1 MRAVTWSLVVWF
13 LLSTFARAQSDWEA
27 VKKLAPDATL
37 RIKGVSGPRQV
48 RGRFQSVD
56 DVQLT
61 VIANGKPLVLSRP
74 AIRQIDLATGRR
86 HLKKSTLLVGLGIG
100 AALGALLGWVAGA
113 EIDDRART
121 QDVLIWAGVGTA
133 AGAIKGLI
141 DQEYVLVYQS
151 PAP

>member
-1 MRAVTWSLVVWF
+1 MRAVTWSLVVWL
-13 LLSTFARAQSDWEA
+13 LLSTFAQAQSDWEA

-86 HLKKSTLLVGLGIG
+86 HLKKSTLVGLGIG
-100 AALGALLGWVAGA
+100 TALGAVLGWVAGA